1 MILPGSYVF
10 SLLIL
15 SLSLLCWGSWAN
27 SYKLTGGKWRFEL
40 YYIDFALGALLVS
53 VIAAFTFGNLGW
65 DGFQFLD
72 DLHNA
77 GKRQELF
84 GFVAG
89 CIFNLANMLL
99 VAAISVAGMSVAFP
113 IVFGLA
119 LIIGVVWSAFFN
131 PMGSPLLLGIGCAAI
146 AAAVTFDAIAYR
158 LHATRR
164 QALVAAEP
172 QAAGKVVS
180 AKIKAAARPAP
191 PSKGIVLAVVSGVLM
206 GCFSPLLDM
215 ARSSE
220 IGLGPYAVGFVFAIG
235 ILFSTFVF
243 NLFFMNLPV
252 YGQPID
258 VSAYFQGSSKNHALG
273 LLGGGIW
280 YIGAISS
287 FAVARAEGAAHVA
300 PAITYAMAQGAT
312 LISALWGLIV
322 WKEFANAENN
332 VKTFLAVM
340 FFLLVLGLATVSMA
354 SLYPSQ

>member
-1 MILPGSYVF
+1 
-10 SLLIL
+10 
-15 SLSLLCWGSWAN
+15 
-27 SYKLTGGKWRFEL
+27 LTGGKWRFEL
-40 YYIDFALGALLVS
+40 YYFDFALGALLVS

-72 DLHNA
+72 DLRNA

-84 GFVAG
+84 AFVAG
-89 CIFNLANMLL
+89 CVFNLANMLL

-113 IVFGLA
+113 IGFGLA
-119 LIIGVVWSAFFN
+119 LIIGVVWSVFLN
-131 PMGSPLLLGIGCAAI
+131 PMGSPMLLGIGCVAV
-146 AAAVTFDAIAYR
+146 AAAVIFDALAYR

-172 QAAGKVVS
+172 QAAGKSVS
-180 AKIKAAARPAP
+180 SKSKAAAKPAP
-191 PSKGIVLAVVSGVLM
+191 PSKGIVLAVVSGFLM

-220 IGLGPYAVGFVFAIG
+220 IGLGPYALGFVFATG

-252 YGQPID
+252 HGQPID
-258 VSAYFQGSSKNHALG
+258 VGAYFQGNSKNHALG
-273 LLGGGIW
+273 LLGGGLW
-280 YIGAISS
+280 YIGTISN
-287 FAVARAEGAAHVA
+287 FVAARAEGAAHVA
-300 PAITYAMAQGAT
+300 PAITYAMALGAT
-312 LISALWGLIV
+312 LISALCGLIV

-332 VKTFLAVM
+332 VKTFVAAM
-340 FFLLVLGLATVSMA
+340 FFLFVLGVATVSMA

>member
-40 YYIDFALGALLVS
+40 FYFDFAIGVLLMS

-77 GKRQELF
+77 GKREELF

-131 PMGSPLLLGIGCAAI
+131 PMGSPLLLGIGCVAI
-146 AAAVTFDAIAYR
+146 VAAVVFDALAYR

-164 QALVAAEP
+164 QRLEAEP
-172 QAAGKVVS
+172 QAAGKGVS
-180 AKIKAAARPAP
+180 AKIKAAARLAP
-191 PSKGIVLAVVSGVLM
+191 PSKGVVLAVVSGFLM
-206 GCFSPLLDM
+206 GCFPPLLDM

-252 YGQPID
+252 YGKPID
-258 VSAYFQGSSKNHALG
+258 VSAYFQGNSKNHALG
-273 LLGGGIW
+273 LLGGAIW

-287 FAVARAEGAAHVA
+287 FVAARAEGAARVE
-300 PAITYAMAQGAT
+300 PAITYAMTHGAT

-340 FFLLVLGLATVSMA
+340 FFLFVLGLATVSMA